1 MMDDVSSKT
10 CLVDISH
17 EFQTHHVVFE
27 SNIIK
32 LNCYVW
38 IYENSGKE
46 NLMVT
51 HSPKYTI

>member
-1 MMDDVSSKT
+1 MDDVSSKT